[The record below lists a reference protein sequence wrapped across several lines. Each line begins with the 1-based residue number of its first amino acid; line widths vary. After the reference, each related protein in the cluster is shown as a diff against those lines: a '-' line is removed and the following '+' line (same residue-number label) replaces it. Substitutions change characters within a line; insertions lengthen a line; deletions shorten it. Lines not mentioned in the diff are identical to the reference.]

1 MIGGR
6 HSNPLVT
13 QAGVSAMILTCALL
27 FFVIVL
33 AILALFGEWIVW
45 QIPTYKQFNMIVQ
58 ELEST
63 SVTTIKNCATVNKPL
78 RSIGRWR
85 LPEVFDTGSAVEDM
99 TILQCFGMMFV
110 KDKSFDELIGT
121 ISRGAGA
128 ALIIAAVGTLF
139 VFLKNDAGVE
149 EIQKADIWDKV
160 PKFFDLLL
168 HNEGIGFI
176 DLLTILV
183 TLSFLLQNTAFLRR
197 INRAWKN

>member
-1 MIGGR
+1 M
-6 HSNPLVT
+6 
-13 QAGVSAMILTCALL
+13 
-27 FFVIVL
+27 
-33 AILALFGEWIVW
+33 
-45 QIPTYKQFNMIVQ
+45 
-58 ELEST
+58 
-63 SVTTIKNCATVNKPL
+63 
-78 RSIGRWR
+78 
-85 LPEVFDTGSAVEDM
+85 
-99 TILQCFGMMFV
+99 
-110 KDKSFDELIGT
+110 KSFDELIGT

-128 ALIIAAVGTLF
+128 ALIIAAVGTFF

-197 INRAWKN
+197 MNRAWKN